1 VGRRFD
7 SSWLARVEDA
17 LGRGVPHELII
28 GELSADLGIPARRAR
43 RYIEAVLSS
52 WAERVTSASTE
63 EQRGELVGM
72 TLSVYRE
79 ARRKGHVKSA
89 LAAVETTARLLGL
102 VGPAAQVAVFNAIDP
117 SGALTSNESVRARL
131 DELRAKQ
138 LPAGG
143 DDGGAS

>member
-1 VGRRFD
+1 MGRRFD

-17 LGRGVPHELII
+17 LGRGVPHDMTIA
-28 GELSADLGIPARRAR
+28 ELSADLGISAKRGR
-43 RYIEAVLSS
+43 RYIEAVLST
-52 WAERVTSASTE
+52 WAERVTSATPDD
-63 EQRGELVGM
+63 QRGELVGM
-72 TLSVYRE
+72 ALSVYRE

-102 VGPAAQVAVFNAIDP
+102 VGPQAQVAVFNAIDA
-117 SGALTSNESVRARL
+117 SGALTSPESVRARL

-143 DDGGAS
+143 DDGAQ